1 MGNTCSKLS
10 DTSLIVESARIT
22 GVAVSRVAAQPF
34 SAIENLHPTH
44 VTMADNPVGSGK
56 HLKTTSQIVP
66 FVSSSKDMSP
76 VRAAFVKSAKPV
88 VLCVEDD
95 EDQLLLLKGML
106 EQSGFGVLQAKTAK
120 VGLRLFHENPVSLV
134 VIDQRLGKKKMTG
147 AQLAREIKA
156 LKPNVP
162 VVIRTGYPPE
172 SMENWDVFINKGE
185 PMEGFLTIVRD
196 LIQRYVA

>member
-1 MGNTCSKLS
+1 
-10 DTSLIVESARIT
+10 
-22 GVAVSRVAAQPF
+22 
-34 SAIENLHPTH
+34 
-44 VTMADNPVGSGK
+44 
-56 HLKTTSQIVP
+56 
-66 FVSSSKDMSP
+66 MSP

-185 PMEGFLTIVRD
+185 PIESFLAIVRD
-196 LIQRYVA
+196 LIRRYAA